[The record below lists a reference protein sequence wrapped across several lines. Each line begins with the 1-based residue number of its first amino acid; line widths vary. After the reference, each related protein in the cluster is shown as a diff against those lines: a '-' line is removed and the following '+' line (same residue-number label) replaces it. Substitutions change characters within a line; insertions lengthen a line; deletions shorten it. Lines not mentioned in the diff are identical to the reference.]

1 MKILAVETA
10 TEACSAALYDGEEVL
25 ERYQFAPREHNN
37 LILPMIESLL
47 AEAQWQMRD
56 IEGLAFGAGPGS
68 FTGVRIATGVI
79 QGLALGLDLQVVGVS
94 TLAALAED
102 GMREMNVKEA
112 LSAIDARMGE
122 VYWGVYQAAEQGHV
136 IRVGEELVIDPKQV
150 PIPLEPFALGVGSG
164 WATYQDVL
172 SSRLHTPPK
181 HLLPD
186 RFPRARSIA
195 RLGLEGFRQGL
206 DVPVTAAQPTYLR
219 DNVAKKPTLKI

>member
-10 TEACSAALYDGEEVL
+10 TEACSAALYNGVDSL
-25 ERYQFAPREHNN
+25 ERYQFAPREHNH

-79 QGLALGLDLQVVGVS
+79 QGLALGLDLRVVGVS

-102 GMREMNVKEA
+102 GMREMQVEHA
-112 LSAIDARMGE
+112 LAAIDARMGE
-122 VYWGVYQAAEQGHV
+122 VYWGVYRKSEQGQV
-136 IRVGEELVIDPKQV
+136 IRVGDEVVIDPEQV
-150 PIPLEPFALGVGSG
+150 PIPSEAFALGVGSG
-164 WATYQDVL
+164 WGTYRDVL
-172 SSRLHTPPK
+172 SARLQRTPK
-181 HLLPD
+181 QILPD
-186 RFPRARSIA
+186 RFPRARAVA
-195 RLGLEGFRQGL
+195 RLGFEGFRQGL

-219 DNVAKKPTLKI
+219 DNVAKKPTCKV